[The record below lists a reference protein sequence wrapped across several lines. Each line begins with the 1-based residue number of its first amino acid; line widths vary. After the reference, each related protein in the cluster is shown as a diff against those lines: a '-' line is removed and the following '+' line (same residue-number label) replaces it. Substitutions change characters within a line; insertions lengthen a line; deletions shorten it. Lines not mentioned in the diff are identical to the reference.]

1 MKKIFIVLLTFF
13 LIGCMDKTDER
24 GFYTSGKKIGYNKET
39 GTLYDKDGYNVNGWN
54 KEGINKET
62 GYNFDKEGKVEKIKK
77 NNYYDYIPKD
87 IKEFKNIRTA
97 SLGDSLEYKENPLV
111 QIKDEFYGNVFMS
124 LSFFEPI
131 VNSNIALY
139 LIEITNA
146 LSKFSKSKPDKEIE
160 KEKEEL
166 YKKVSVVLDT
176 AYLDIYTAIT
186 LKDEIVSHL
195 VLTFSSLNKISDIK
209 KVEFLIKNNVY
220 QLECTKKDINIKL
233 ENDFYFGVANS
244 LYVNQLNFVI
254 NDELFE
260 LLAKL
265 EKYETISIKI
275 NTVNNEE
282 FRFKWPN
289 YERYGILNNDLFCI
303 SLGKYYILKKTLN
316 KK

>member
-97 SLGDSLEYKENPLV
+97 SLGDSLEYKENPSA

-146 LSKFSKSKPDKEIE
+146 LSKFSKSKPDKEIG

-166 YKKVSVVLDT
+166 FKKVSVVLNT
-176 AYLDIYTAIT
+176 AYLDLYTGIKV
-186 LKDEIVSHL
+186 KDEIVSHL

-209 KVEFLIKNNVY
+209 KVEFLIKNNGPY
-220 QLECTKKDINIKL
+220 TSHL
-233 ENDFYFGVANS
+233 ENLVDVSKA
-244 LYVNQLNFVI
+244 VLNTLQKNEYIEFREEQIVRNPFI
-254 NDELFE
+254 NKNIVKDK
-260 LLAKL
+260 AKKL
-265 EKYETISIKI
+265 
-275 NTVNNEE
+275 NEE
-282 FRFKWPN
+282 QARWFEGIKYSIEN
-289 YERYGILNNDLFCI
+289 SEYSENLIYGITGSRKNRSLFAI
-303 SLGKYYILKKTLN
+303 D
-316 KK
+316 